1 MKTRI
6 SDGVGGDCSAR
17 NRAQRRHGRL
27 WQVFVQQPE
36 GHEGLQ
42 RGQRPLSGS
51 RWREAADRYEAVI
64 AANPNTEAAPDF
76 LAAYFFLGN
85 SYDNLCKPARKGEP
99 ENDAYM
105 TKAIEN
111 YTKAAELSK
120 DPLIKRRSMEYI
132 VAAYA
137 PDKLND
143 PSQAEP
149 IVQKMIQ
156 MDPNEPTAYF
166 QLSKI
171 YEDAGRYE
179 EAEAALLKARDAK
192 PERPDGLELDRRL
205 LQPPGRVRED
215 DGGLQQGRRARS
227 EQPAGLSPD
236 RQLLPGEG
244 VQGLPADPGRR
255 RPNTSPRASRPRTRR
270 WRSTRTTSRRWS
282 TRTSCS
288 ASRRNLEKDPAKQ
301 KELISQAD
309 QLRNKAMELQK
320 GGAGSQP
327 GAKPAAGAEA
337 QVRSGLRSPAFF
349 MTGPSTTAVTAGH
362 CHSEACPAAR
372 WLGRRQLRSAWL
384 EVGS

>member
-1 MKTRI
+1 MKTRNRTASVAI
-6 SDGVGGDCSAR
+6 AVLAIGLSAATAGCGKYSF
-17 NRAQRRHGRL
+17 NNLKAMKAFKEANDHYRA
-27 WQVFVQQPE
+27 
-36 GHEGLQ
+36 
-42 RGQRPLSGS
+42 S

-85 SYDNLCKPARKGEP
+85 SYDNMWKPARKGEP
-99 ENDAYM
+99 ENDALM

-179 EAEAALLKARDAK
+179 EAEAALLKARDA
-192 PERPDGLELDRRL
+192 RPTDPTVWNSVAGYYNRQGEFEKTMEAFNKAAELDPNNPQGYHLIGSYYQDSVAKDFRL
-205 LQPPGRVRED
+205 THAEKADRIAKGIAAED
-215 DGGLQQGRRARS
+215 KALALNANYIEALVYKNILLRQQA
-227 EQPAGLSPD
+227 L
-236 RQLLPGEG
+236 
-244 VQGLPADPGRR
+244 
-255 RPNTSPRASRPRTRR
+255 
-270 WRSTRTTSRRWS
+270 
-282 TRTSCS
+282 
-288 ASRRNLEKDPAKQ
+288 LEKDPAKQ
-301 KELISQAD
+301 KELINQAD
-309 QLRNKAMELQK
+309 QLRNKAMDLQK
-320 GGAGSQP
+320 GGSGSQP
-327 GAKPAAGAEA
+327 GAKPAAGAK
-337 QVRSGLRSPAFF
+337 PK
-349 MTGPSTTAVTAGH
+349 
-362 CHSEACPAAR
+362 
-372 WLGRRQLRSAWL
+372 
-384 EVGS
+384 

>member
-6 SDGVGGDCSAR
+6 RTASVAVAVLTIGLSAATAGCGKYSFSNLKAMKAFKEANDHYR
-17 NRAQRRHGRL
+17 
-27 WQVFVQQPE
+27 
-36 GHEGLQ
+36 
-42 RGQRPLSGS
+42 GS

-85 SYDNLCKPARKGEP
+85 SYDNLWKPARKGEP
-99 ENDAYM
+99 ENDALM

-120 DPLIKRRSMEYI
+120 DALIRRRSMEYI

-179 EAEAALLKARDAK
+179 EAEAALIKARDA
-192 PERPDGLELDRRL
+192 RPNDPQVWSSVAGYYNRQGEFEKTMEAFGKAAELDPNNPQGYHLIGSYYQEKASKDFRL
-205 LQPPGRVRED
+205 TPAQKAEMNARGIEAED
-215 DGGLQQGRRARS
+215 KALKLNPNYIEALVYKNILLRQQA
-227 EQPAGLSPD
+227 
-236 RQLLPGEG
+236 
-244 VQGLPADPGRR
+244 
-255 RPNTSPRASRPRTRR
+255 
-270 WRSTRTTSRRWS
+270 
-282 TRTSCS
+282 
-288 ASRRNLEKDPAKQ
+288 NLEKDPAKQ
-301 KELISQAD
+301 KDLISQAD
-309 QLRNKAMELQK
+309 ELRNKAMELQK
-320 GGAGSQP
+320 GGAAAQP
-327 GAKPAAGAEA
+327 GAKPAAGAK
-337 QVRSGLRSPAFF
+337 P
-349 MTGPSTTAVTAGH
+349 TK
-362 CHSEACPAAR
+362 
-372 WLGRRQLRSAWL
+372 
-384 EVGS
+384 